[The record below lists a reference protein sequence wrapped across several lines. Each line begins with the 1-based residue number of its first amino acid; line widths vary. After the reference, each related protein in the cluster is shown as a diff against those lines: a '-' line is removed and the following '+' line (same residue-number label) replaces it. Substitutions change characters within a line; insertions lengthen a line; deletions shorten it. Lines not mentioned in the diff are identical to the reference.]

1 LGIDSAN
8 FLLYDYYRDEIR
20 GEDMLT
26 ERKEAILKL
35 IVEEYIKTI
44 KPVGSKNLCD
54 TLNVSSATVRNE
66 MQELEEMGYL
76 EKTHTSSGRIPS
88 EKGYRYYVDNLMKV
102 KEMTG
107 EEVYNLQRV
116 FDNSKLELNDSIQ
129 KSLQIISDMTNYT
142 AIILEN
148 KSDEENL
155 KQVEVIPIDEENI
168 IAIVVTDKGHVT
180 NKNINIKG
188 SNLNEVKKIVEL
200 INKMIIGTPI
210 NDVSSKLEFEIK
222 PIIGSY
228 IMNYE
233 TVYNAFYNAFNNFK
247 DENEVYS
254 KGKDRILSLPEF
266 NEVDKIK
273 NIISKLDDNSLKNIE
288 ETKDGINIYIGK
300 ENELDEDLTIVKTK
314 VKLNNKE
321 STLAIIGPK
330 RMEYD
335 KVVSLLEYIKDN
347 MKEGK

>member
-1 LGIDSAN
+1 
-8 FLLYDYYRDEIR
+8 
-20 GEDMLT
+20 
-26 ERKEAILKL
+26 
-35 IVEEYIKTI
+35 
-44 KPVGSKNLCD
+44 
-54 TLNVSSATVRNE
+54 
-66 MQELEEMGYL
+66 
-76 EKTHTSSGRIPS
+76 
-88 EKGYRYYVDNLMKV
+88 
-102 KEMTG
+102 MTG

-116 FDNSKLELNDSIQ
+116 FDNSKLELNDSIS
-129 KSLQIISDMTNYT
+129 KSLQIISEMTNYT

-155 KQVEVIPIDEENI
+155 KQVEVIPIDDENI

-233 TVYNAFYNAFNNFK
+233 TVYNAFYNAFNNFR

>member
-1 LGIDSAN
+1 
-8 FLLYDYYRDEIR
+8 
-20 GEDMLT
+20 MLS
-26 ERKEAILKL
+26 ERQEKILKL
-35 IVEEYIKTI
+35 IVEEYIKSI
-44 KPVGSKNLCD
+44 KPVGSKKLCD

-66 MQELEEMGYL
+66 MQALEENGYL
-76 EKTHTSSGRIPS
+76 EKTHTSSGRVPS

-107 EEVYNLQRV
+107 EEVYNLQKV
-116 FDNSKLELNDSIQ
+116 FDNSKLELGDSIS
-129 KSLQIISDMTNYT
+129 KSLQIISDITNYT

-148 KSDEENL
+148 KSNEELL
-155 KQVEVIPIDEENI
+155 KQVEVIPIDKENV
-168 IAIVVTDKGHVT
+168 IAIVVTNTGHVE
-180 NKNINIKG
+180 NKSINIKG
-188 SNLNEVKKIVEL
+188 SNLDEVKKIVEL

-210 NDVSSKLEFEIK
+210 DEVSKKLEFEIK

-233 TVYNAFYNAFNNFK
+233 TVYNAFYNAFNNFR
-247 DENEVYS
+247 DENDVYS
-254 KGKDRILSLPEF
+254 KGKEKILSLPEF

-273 NIISKLDDNSLKNIE
+273 NIISKLDDEQLKNIE
-288 ETKDGINIYIGK
+288 ETNEGINIYIGK

-314 VKLNNKE
+314 IKLGNKE

-347 MKEGK
+347 V

>member
-1 LGIDSAN
+1 
-8 FLLYDYYRDEIR
+8 
-20 GEDMLT
+20 MLS
-26 ERKEAILKL
+26 ERKEAVLKL

-54 TLNVSSATVRNE
+54 ILNVSSATIRNE
-66 MQELEEMGYL
+66 MQELEELGYL

-102 KEMTG
+102 KEMSG

-116 FDNSKLELNDSIQ
+116 FDNSKLELNDSIA

-148 KSDEENL
+148 KSDDELL
-155 KQVEVIPIDEENI
+155 KQVEVIPIDKENV
-168 IAIVVTDKGHVT
+168 IAIVVTNTGHVE

-188 SNLNEVKKIVEL
+188 SNLEEVKKIVEL

-210 NDVSSKLEFEIK
+210 NDVSYKLEFEIK

-233 TVYNAFYNAFNNFK
+233 TVYNAFYNAFSNFK
-247 DENEVYS
+247 DDNDVYT
-254 KGKDRILSLPEF
+254 KGKDKILSLPEF
-266 NEVDKIK
+266 NEVNKIK
-273 NIISKLDDNSLKNIE
+273 NIVSKLEDESLKKIE
-288 ETKDGINIYIGK
+288 ETNEGINIYIGK

-314 VKLNNKE
+314 VKINGKE
-321 STLAIIGPK
+321 STLAIVGPK
-330 RMEYD
+330 RMEYE

-347 MKEGK
+347 MKGNS

>member
-1 LGIDSAN
+1 
-8 FLLYDYYRDEIR
+8 
-20 GEDMLT
+20 MLS
-26 ERKEAILKL
+26 ERKEKILKL
-35 IVEEYIKTI
+35 IIEEYIKTI

-54 TLNVSSATVRNE
+54 ILNVSSATVRNE
-66 MQELEEMGYL
+66 MQDLEEEGYL
-76 EKTHTSSGRIPS
+76 EKTHTSSGRVPS

-102 KEMTG
+102 KEMSG

-116 FDNSKLELNDSIQ
+116 FDNSKLELNDSIA

-148 KSDEENL
+148 KSDDELL
-155 KQVEVIPIDEENI
+155 KQVEVIPIDKENV
-168 IAIVVTDKGHVT
+168 IAIVVTNTGHVE

-188 SNLNEVKKIVEL
+188 SNLEEVKKIVEL

-210 NDVSSKLEFEIK
+210 NDVSYKLEFEIK

-233 TVYNAFYNAFNNFK
+233 TVYNAFYNAFSNFK
-247 DENEVYS
+247 DDNDVYT
-254 KGKDRILSLPEF
+254 KGKDKILSLPEF
-266 NEVDKIK
+266 NEVNKIK
-273 NIISKLDDNSLKNIE
+273 NIVSKLEDESLKKIE
-288 ETKDGINIYIGK
+288 ETNEGINIYIGK

-314 VKLNNKE
+314 VKINGKE
-321 STLAIIGPK
+321 STLAIVGPK
-330 RMEYD
+330 RMEYE

-347 MKEGK
+347 MKGNS

>member
-1 LGIDSAN
+1 
-8 FLLYDYYRDEIR
+8 
-20 GEDMLT
+20 MLSD
-26 ERKEAILKL
+26 RKEKILKL

-54 TLNVSSATVRNE
+54 ILDVSSATVRNE
-66 MQELEEMGYL
+66 MQDLEEEGYL

-102 KEMTG
+102 KEMSG

-148 KSDEENL
+148 KSDDELL
-155 KQVEVIPIDEENI
+155 KQVEVIPIDKENV
-168 IAIVVTDKGHVT
+168 IAIVVTNTGHVE
-180 NKNINIKG
+180 NKSINIKG
-188 SNLNEVKKIVEL
+188 SNLEEVKKIVEL

-210 NDVSSKLEFEIK
+210 NDVSYKLEFEIK

-233 TVYNAFYNAFNNFK
+233 TVYNAFYTAFSNFK
-247 DENEVYS
+247 DDNDVYT
-254 KGKDRILSLPEF
+254 KGKDKILSLPEF
-266 NEVDKIK
+266 NEVNKIK
-273 NIISKLDDNSLKNIE
+273 NIVSKLEDESLKKIE
-288 ETKDGINIYIGK
+288 ETNEGINIYIGK

-314 VKLNNKE
+314 VKLNGKE
-321 STLAIIGPK
+321 STLAIVGPK
-330 RMEYD
+330 RMEYE

-347 MKEGK
+347 MKGNS

>member
-1 LGIDSAN
+1 
-8 FLLYDYYRDEIR
+8 
-20 GEDMLT
+20 MLT

-66 MQELEEMGYL
+66 MQDLEELGYL
-76 EKTHTSSGRIPS
+76 EKTHTSSGRVPS

-233 TVYNAFYNAFNNFK
+233 TVYNAFYNAFNNFR

-273 NIISKLDDNSLKNIE
+273 NIVSKLEDSSLKNIE

-314 VKLNNKE
+314 VKLHGKE

>member
-1 LGIDSAN
+1 V
-8 FLLYDYYRDEIR
+8 IR

-66 MQELEEMGYL
+66 MQDLEELGYL
-76 EKTHTSSGRIPS
+76 EKTHTSSGRVPS

-116 FDNSKLELNDSIQ
+116 FDNSKLELNDSIS

-155 KQVEVIPIDEENI
+155 KQVEVIPIDDENI

-188 SNLNEVKKIVEL
+188 SNLVEVKKIVEL

-233 TVYNAFYNAFNNFK
+233 TVYNAFYNAFNNFR

-273 NIISKLDDNSLKNIE
+273 NIVSKLEDSSLKNIE

-314 VKLNNKE
+314 VKLHGKE